1 MTQKSRPFN
10 PAILSAGMILVASAF
25 IAGTNLLAKT
35 LGQGHL
41 GTELHPFQISF
52 GRFTFALL
60 TLCIAVAILRPTFT
74 KPDLKLHITRTLAGW
89 TGVTLMF
96 ASVSLIPLPD
106 ATAIS
111 FLNPVFA
118 MIFAI
123 PFLGE
128 KVGRYRWLAAIIALC
143 GALILLRPS
152 TASFRPEALVALAA
166 AFVLGAEL
174 IVMKLLIR
182 KENPFQVLVVNNIIG
197 FCISG
202 TVAFFVWQ
210 SLNGLEWLALVGV
223 GLMMVCAQT
232 CYINALKLSDASF
245 IAPFSYATLIFATL
259 YDFIIF
265 SQTPD
270 LVTVIG
276 SLTICGGAI
285 LLASREAR
293 ASTKKTT

>member
-1 MTQKSRPFN
+1 MTPKPPRFN
-10 PAILSAGMILVASAF
+10 PAMLSAGLILLASAF
-25 IAGTNLLAKT
+25 IAGTNILAKT

-60 TLCIAVAILRPTFT
+60 TLCIAVAILRPKFT
-74 KPDLKLHITRTLAGW
+74 KPDLKLHIGRTLAGW
-89 TGVTLMF
+89 AGVTLMF

-128 KVGRYRWLAAIIALC
+128 KVGKYRWLAAVIALC
-143 GALILLRPS
+143 GAFILIRPS
-152 TASFRPEALVALAA
+152 AASFQPAAFVALAA

-182 KENPFQVLVVNNIIG
+182 KESPFQVLIVNNLLG

-202 TVAFFVWQ
+202 AVAIFVWQ
-210 SLNGLEWLALVGV
+210 SLNGLEWAALIGI
-223 GLMMVCAQT
+223 GTLMVCAQT
-232 CYINALKLSDASF
+232 CYVNALKLSDASF

-265 SQTPD
+265 GQTPD
-270 LVTVIG
+270 MVSVIG
-276 SLTICGGAI
+276 SITICGGAI

-293 ASTKKTT
+293 VAR